1 MLLTTIFCLR
11 MTDAVRPGTPGR
23 ASKHPHLRTF
33 SLLWLTLCACG
44 LPTHDVFAAETLRH
58 AISAALERFPEI
70 QAAEYR
76 RDVARAQVGQA
87 RAELLPSVAGS
98 FGEGREKSRN
108 VTTRLIGNDVTLTR
122 HEAEISISQLLFD
135 GGAASGQVKRF
146 NARMEG
152 AEFNIV
158 GTIEDVALRTGQAFL
173 DVGRLRE
180 QLGIARD
187 NIGVHQKTLS
197 DVNALADAGR
207 GRRADVVQAEA
218 RLALAASS
226 AEQLAGQL
234 AQAEDSFRHLV
245 GRPPGALAPAST
257 DTELPS
263 EPTQAVS
270 QALAVHPSIKGAKKE
285 IEAGQYDRESA
296 RARMTVPRVTLEAGA
311 SRNRDID
318 GIAGPSHDQYA
329 MLRLRYNFFRGFGD
343 SERVRESEARIDE
356 ALATLSRVRL
366 DVERDVRQAWSG
378 LASERRR
385 LPQLAQYARASADV
399 AEAYRLQFQLGQ
411 RSLLDVLN
419 AENERYN
426 AVSNYIA
433 ARATVTS
440 SELRLLSA
448 QGRLVEALGLSSGA
462 PMPPASAGS
471 TSKN

>member
-1 MLLTTIFCLR
+1 
-11 MTDAVRPGTPGR
+11 
-23 ASKHPHLRTF
+23 
-33 SLLWLTLCACG
+33 
-44 LPTHDVFAAETLRH
+44 
-58 AISAALERFPEI
+58 
-70 QAAEYR
+70 
-76 RDVARAQVGQA
+76 
-87 RAELLPSVAGS
+87 
-98 FGEGREKSRN
+98 
-108 VTTRLIGNDVTLTR
+108 
-122 HEAEISISQLLFD
+122 
-135 GGAASGQVKRF
+135 
-146 NARMEG
+146 
-152 AEFNIV
+152 
-158 GTIEDVALRTGQAFL
+158 
-173 DVGRLRE
+173 
-180 QLGIARD
+180 
-187 NIGVHQKTLS
+187 
-197 DVNALADAGR
+197 VNALADAGR

-245 GRPPGALAPAST
+245 GRLPGTLAPAST

-270 QALAVHPSIKGAKKE
+270 QALVVHPSIKGAEKE

-343 SERVRESEARIDE
+343 SERVRESEARINE

-378 LASERRR
+378 LASERQR

-426 AVSNYIA
+426 AISNYIA

-462 PMPPASAGS
+462 PTPPASAGS